1 MQVYGIV
8 QKGAKCYKNMCY
20 GNFIKTSG
28 RRQNIRFGKAKTD
41 FFKLNSKDGSEFPLK

>member
-1 MQVYGIV
+1 MLVYGIV

-28 RRQNIRFGKAKTD
+28 RRQNIRFGKV
-41 FFKLNSKDGSEFPLK
+41 KLNSKDGSEFPLK